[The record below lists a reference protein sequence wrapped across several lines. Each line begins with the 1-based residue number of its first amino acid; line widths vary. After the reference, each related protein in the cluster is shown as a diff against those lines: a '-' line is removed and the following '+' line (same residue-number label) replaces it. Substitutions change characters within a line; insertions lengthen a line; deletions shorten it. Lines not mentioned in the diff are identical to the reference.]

1 MTELTHDENL
11 ILDMLGADLK
21 AAILGARDRT
31 KDQTIAAHISAGVV
45 IVSRGGIEGKP
56 QAEDAAIVELNAL

>member
-1 MTELTHDENL
+1 MKELSHDESM

-31 KDQTIAAHISAGVV
+31 SDDTIAAHINAGAV
-45 IVSRGGIEGKP
+45 IVSRGGVEGDP
-56 QAEDAAIVELNAL
+56 QPEDAAIVALNAL